1 MDRDSILVLEEAPL
15 LDIVEKNFN
24 VKLGGLR
31 DEEYLTQAW
40 GIMEIL
46 VEKGWSFDTRLGQ
59 NLKRIDG
66 YKFDNGG
73 PGTIFAQHGSLPC
86 FDSMCEGICKTCL
99 IALVLTEGVKT
110 D

>member
-1 MDRDSILVLEEAPL
+1 MDRDTILVLEEKPL

-31 DEEYLTQAW
+31 DEKHLSQAW

-46 VEKGWSFDTRLGQ
+46 VEKGWGFNMRLDRD
-59 NLKRIDG
+59 LKSVDG
-66 YKFDNGG
+66 YKFGDG
-73 PGTIFAQHGSLPC
+73 PGTIFAQHSSRPYFG
-86 FDSMCEGICKTCL
+86 SMCEGICKTCL
-99 IALVLTEGVKT
+99 IALVLTEGIRT

>member
-1 MDRDSILVLEEAPL
+1 MDRDTILALEEAPL
-15 LDIVEKNFN
+15 LDIVGKNFN

-40 GIMEIL
+40 RIMEIL
-46 VEKGWSFDTRLGQ
+46 VEKGWSFDMRLER

-66 YKFDNGG
+66 YKFDNG
-73 PGTIFAQHGSLPC
+73 PGTIFAQHGSWPY
-86 FDSMCEGICKTCL
+86 FDTMCEGICKTCL
-99 IALVLTEGVKT
+99 VALLLTEGVKT

>member
-1 MDRDSILVLEEAPL
+1 MDRDTILNLEEAPL
-15 LDIVEKNFN
+15 LDIVVKNFN

-40 GIMEIL
+40 GIMDIL
-46 VEKGWSFDTRLGQ
+46 VEKGWSFDMRVER

-66 YKFDNGG
+66 YKFDNG
-73 PGTIFAQHGSLPC
+73 PGTIFAQHGSLPY

-99 IALVLTEGVKT
+99 VALELTEGVKT
-110 D
+110 N

>member
-1 MDRDSILVLEEAPL
+1 MDRDTILVLEEAPL

-31 DEEYLTQAW
+31 DEKYLSQAW

-46 VEKGWSFDTRLGQ
+46 VEKGWGFDMRLDE
-59 NLKRIDG
+59 NSNRVDG
-66 YKFDNGG
+66 YKFDNG
-73 PGTIFAQHGSLPC
+73 PGTIFAQHGSSPY
-86 FDSMCEGICKTCL
+86 FGSMCEGICKTCL
-99 IALVLTEGVKT
+99 IALVLTEGIRT

>member
-1 MDRDSILVLEEAPL
+1 MDRDTILVLEEKPL

-31 DEEYLTQAW
+31 DEEHLSQAW

-46 VEKGWSFDTRLGQ
+46 VEKGWSFDMRLDR
-59 NLKRIDG
+59 NLKRVDG
-66 YKFDNGG
+66 YKFDNG
-73 PGTIFAQHGSLPC
+73 PGTIFAQHGSRPY
-86 FDSMCEGICKTCL
+86 FGSICEGICKTCL
-99 IALVLTEGVKT
+99 IALVLTEGIRT

>member
-1 MDRDSILVLEEAPL
+1 MDRDTILVLEEKPL

-31 DEEYLTQAW
+31 DEEHLSQAW

-46 VEKGWSFDTRLGQ
+46 VKKGWAFDMRLDR
-59 NLKRIDG
+59 NLKRVDG
-66 YKFDNGG
+66 YKFDNG
-73 PGTIFAQHGSLPC
+73 PGTIFAQHGSRPY
-86 FDSMCEGICKTCL
+86 FGSMCEGICKTCL
-99 IALVLTEGVKT
+99 IALVLTEGIRT

>member
-1 MDRDSILVLEEAPL
+1 MDRDTILDLEEAPL

-46 VEKGWSFDTRLGQ
+46 VEKGWSFDMRLER
-59 NLKRIDG
+59 NLKRVDG
-66 YKFDNGG
+66 YKFDNG
-73 PGTIFAQHGSLPC
+73 PGTIFAQHDFQPY

-99 IALVLTEGVKT
+99 IALALTEGVI
-110 D
+110 

>member
-1 MDRDSILVLEEAPL
+1 MDRDTILVLEEAPL

-46 VEKGWSFDTRLGQ
+46 TEKGWSFDMRLEQ
-59 NLKRIDG
+59 NVKRIDG
-66 YKFDNGG
+66 YKFANG
-73 PGTIFAQHGSLPC
+73 PGTIFAQHGAPPY

-99 IALVLTEGVKT
+99 VALALTEGVKT

>member
-1 MDRDSILVLEEAPL
+1 MDRDTILVLEEAPL

-46 VEKGWSFDTRLGQ
+46 VEKGWSFDMRLER
-59 NLKRIDG
+59 NLKRVDG
-66 YKFDNGG
+66 YKFDNG
-73 PGTIFAQHGSLPC
+73 PGTIFAQYGSLPY

>member
-1 MDRDSILVLEEAPL
+1 MDRDTILVLEEKPL

-31 DEEYLTQAW
+31 DEKHLSQAW

-46 VEKGWSFDTRLGQ
+46 VEKGWGFNIRRDQES
-59 NLKRIDG
+59 KSVDG
-66 YKFDNGG
+66 YKFDNG
-73 PGTIFAQHGSLPC
+73 PGTIFAQHGSRPH
-86 FDSMCEGICKTCL
+86 FGSMCEGICKTCL
-99 IALVLTEGVKT
+99 IALVLTEGIRT

>member
-1 MDRDSILVLEEAPL
+1 MDRDTILVLEEKPL

-31 DEEYLTQAW
+31 DEEHLSQAW

-46 VEKGWSFDTRLGQ
+46 VEKGWSFDMRLDRK
-59 NLKRIDG
+59 LKRVDG
-66 YKFDNGG
+66 YKFDDG
-73 PGTIFAQHGSLPC
+73 PGTIFAQHGSRPY
-86 FDSMCEGICKTCL
+86 FASMCEGICKTCL
-99 IALVLTEGVKT
+99 IALELTEGIRT